1 MTDRQ
6 TLHTADKE
14 IVGEIW
20 TLGVAYENLIALCQV
35 AEHRFYG
42 SPEEQRARD
51 FLLDLMRQYGLEQVH
66 SERFEFDG
74 WQRGNA
80 SLAVTSP
87 VQQELEC
94 IPLPGS
100 PAGVVEGELLN
111 LGHGTLG
118 DFACLADRIRGRIVM
133 VTNKAPVYSRRRM
146 HRVEKYRRAVQAG
159 AIGFIWM
166 REEGGFL
173 AETGSLGW
181 GATETVPAI
190 GVSREVGHAMLRAGK
205 GKPARIRFNVD
216 STMARLSGWNLVGD
230 IPGRQ
235 ADNRVIV
242 AGAHYDSHLIA
253 PGAMDNGAG
262 IMVMLEAAR
271 ALARCPEAI
280 GTGLRFVCFTGEE
293 MGLIGSQHYV
303 DAHRDELDN
312 IAFMLN
318 LDGTGR
324 EAELGIAI
332 QGWTDL
338 ILPIRNMVKDM
349 HDSVAVDNYVTL
361 YSDMYSFT
369 AAGVPNAALLPMSQA
384 PVRNW
389 GHTAADTL
397 DKVSL
402 RDLRRDAILTARLLL
417 RVSNAENWTVRRKS
431 PAEVIA
437 LLTENGWREVLEIE
451 GRWNFSD

>member
-1 MTDRQ
+1 MIDRQ
-6 TLHTADKE
+6 NLHTADKE

-20 TLGVAYENLIALCQV
+20 TSSMAYENLVALCQV
-35 AEHRFYG
+35 ADHRFFG
-42 SPEEQRARD
+42 SPEEARARE
-51 FLLDLMRQYGLEQVH
+51 FLLDLMRQYGLQQVH
-66 SERFEFDG
+66 GERFEFDG
-74 WQRGNA
+74 WQQGRA
-80 SLAVTSP
+80 SLNVASP
-87 VQQELEC
+87 VQPELEC
-94 IPLPGS
+94 LPLPGS
-100 PAGVVEGELLN
+100 PAGIVEGEVLN

-133 VTNKAPVYSRRRM
+133 VTNRAPAYSRRRM
-146 HRVEKYRRAVQAG
+146 HRVEKYMRAVQAG

-166 REEGGFL
+166 RDEGGFL
-173 AETGSLGW
+173 PETGSLGW
-181 GATETVPAI
+181 GETPAVPGI
-190 GVSREVGHAMLRAGK
+190 GVSREVGYAMLRAGK
-205 GKPARIRFNVD
+205 GEPVRVSFNVE
-216 STMARLSGWNLVGD
+216 STMARLAGWNLVGD
-230 IPGRQ
+230 LPGRQ
-235 ADNRVIV
+235 ADHRVIV
-242 AGAHYDSHLIA
+242 AGAHYDSQLIA

-271 ALARCPEAI
+271 ALARCPAAI
-280 GTGLRFVCFTGEE
+280 GAGLQFVCFTGEE
-293 MGLIGSQHYV
+293 MGLIGSQRYV
-303 DAHRDELDN
+303 EAHRDELDK

-324 EAELGIAI
+324 DADLGVAI

-349 HDSVAVDNYVTL
+349 RDSTSVDDYVAL

-417 RVSNAENWTVRRKS
+417 RVSNAENWPARRKS
-431 PAEVIA
+431 PEQVAA
-437 LLTENGWREVLEIE
+437 LLKDYGLREVLEIE
-451 GRWNFSD
+451 GRWPFPN